1 MRFRRTAT
9 RIGGLRTI
17 QMLTLAVSRR
27 TVQCWW
33 AWGTWKKFGSSL
45 HGSMD
50 YRSLDRAGRI
60 KGRGMQLHS
69 QWQLFS
75 SDASSL
81 FGRTAGL
88 CTSSSRVRQCKS
100 TELHTM
106 TIWQKGKL
114 LRSRRRILLFR
125 PLISFFKCALLRPWA
140 RRAWSSARWRQAS
153 SG

>member
-1 MRFRRTAT
+1 MRFRRTAI

-45 HGSMD
+45 RDYKCHGQLGS
-50 YRSLDRAGRI
+50 GRI
-60 KGRGMQLHS
+60 KERGMQLHS